1 MRAMIDAIRRRP
13 VVSYYALAFGIVW
26 CWVLAFTLPGGYPG
40 TGAALTANFPF
51 VLLGMALGPTIASI
65 AVTAATGGR
74 VALAELGRSL
84 LEWRAAPRHYAI
96 ALGLVPFTAL
106 ATLGI
111 LWLFNPAFRPGVF
124 GENGATILALGLVYG
139 VVAGGLEEIGW
150 TGFAIR
156 RLSPD
161 WGTLRLGV
169 VLGIAHGIWHLPAGY
184 WGEGAHYGSWYLPY
198 FILCWILGL
207 VALRTLIAWLYAR
220 TGRVLLAQLAH
231 ASYTGGLVI
240 LWPTAASPASN
251 VLWTGIFA
259 AALMTIVMLLIVV
272 MERSDRL
279 TGAAIAR

>member
-1 MRAMIDAIRRRP
+1 
-13 VVSYYALAFGIVW
+13 
-26 CWVLAFTLPGGYPG
+26 
-40 TGAALTANFPF
+40 
-51 VLLGMALGPTIASI
+51 MALGPAVAGVGVTI
-65 AVTAATGGR
+65 ATGGG

-84 LEWRAAPRHYAI
+84 LDWRSAPRHYAI
-96 ALGLVPFTAL
+96 ALGLVPSTAFGV
-106 ATLGI
+106 LGI
-111 LWLFNPAFRPGVF
+111 LWFIDPAFRPGVF
-124 GENGATILALGLVYG
+124 GENGPTVLTLGVVYG
-139 VVAGGLEEIGW
+139 IVAGGLEEIGW

-184 WGEGAHYGSWYLPY
+184 WGEGDLYGSWYLPY

-231 ASYTGGLVI
+231 ASYTGGLLI
-240 LWPTAASPASN
+240 LWPTATTPASN

-259 AALMTIVMLLIVV
+259 ATLSSAVLLLVLATA
-272 MERSDRL
+272 RSDRL
-279 TGAAIAR
+279 TGAVVAR